1 LNWFYG
7 SPIVGELQQLRDFR
21 SRTCNSLVIGDIF
34 RYLGGVGKVLPK
46 EAEGMPLSVEELA
59 WIMKSVFAVS
69 SNGSVLLPG
78 HERCGVAE
86 AFELF
91 HSDLIE
97 DWMEEKQVL
106 SPEHTER
113 LNERGDKMFTRW
125 IEHQVSGCR
134 AGIPTKGLSGNDEMK
149 RRK

>member
-1 LNWFYG
+1 MNGTDIVPEVRRSAIQSLLDFFHDQIDQRREGYCKHRLFEVLPKREPPEHYDNLNWFYG
-7 SPIVGELQQLRDFR
+7 SPIVGELQQLRDFQ

-59 WIMKSVFAVS
+59 WIMKSAFAVS
-69 SNGSVLLPG
+69 SNGSLLLPG

-86 AFELF
+86 AFELS

-97 DWMEEKQVL
+97 E
-106 SPEHTER
+106 
-113 LNERGDKMFTRW
+113 
-125 IEHQVSGCR
+125 
-134 AGIPTKGLSGNDEMK
+134 
-149 RRK
+149 